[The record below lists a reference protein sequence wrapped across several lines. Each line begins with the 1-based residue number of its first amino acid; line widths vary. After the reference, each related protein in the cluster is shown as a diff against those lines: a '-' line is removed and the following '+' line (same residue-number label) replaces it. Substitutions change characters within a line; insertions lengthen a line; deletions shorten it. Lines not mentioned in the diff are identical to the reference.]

1 LYVRENVSTTDSR
14 IYVGR
19 LDNGL
24 PAVYAVDS
32 TRVQRLLPA
41 GEGFEWG
48 ASAGEAAVDLARV
61 LLTDAGAV
69 EPPADACARFSAQII
84 SRLPQDGFALQ
95 RDTVNAWLQRYV
107 TV

>member
-1 LYVRENVSTTDSR
+1 MSQPDSR

-24 PAVYAVDS
+24 PVVYAVDA
-32 TRVQRLLPA
+32 TKVHRLLPA

-48 ASAGEAAVDLARV
+48 PSAGDAAVALARV
-61 LLTDAGAV
+61 LLTDAGAD
-69 EPPADACARFSAQII
+69 EPPADACARFSRQII

-95 RDTVNAWLQRYV
+95 RDTVNAWLRRYV
-107 TV
+107 AV